1 MLKPVKYIELKNG
14 QLMQQPDL
22 CIGKPPAI
30 LDGFLLVS
38 YSGKQI
44 YLNKDQI
51 SGIEMVEQQQEPRYS
66 FE

>member
-1 MLKPVKYIELKNG
+1 MLKRVKYIELKNG
-14 QLMQQPDL
+14 QTMKQPDL

-38 YSGKQI
+38 YSGKQV

-51 SGIEMVEQQQEPRYS
+51 SGIEMVEQTSEPIYS
-66 FE
+66 FD

>member
-14 QLMQQPDL
+14 QIMKQPDL
-22 CIGKPPAI
+22 CIDKPLAI

-38 YSGKQI
+38 YGGKQI

-51 SGIEMVEQQQEPRYS
+51 SGIEMVEQQQEPIYS